1 MNRRGVD
8 YLLMGGRPFL
18 LRQALREHRH
28 DWSGRSEN
36 PWKKQT
42 RRVLRLAP
50 PPTALRAKIRA
61 TRAPRGARVCAP
73 RIQPLPLCLWN

>member
-28 DWSGRSEN
+28 D
-36 PWKKQT
+36 
-42 RRVLRLAP
+42 
-50 PPTALRAKIRA
+50 
-61 TRAPRGARVCAP
+61 
-73 RIQPLPLCLWN
+73 